1 VFIKLSGV
9 GKSLCKCKGVE
20 KSQFYTINKN
30 LDAVTWQNSSSVLI
44 SRRFPTKRYLHG
56 TSNQYIEDE
65 DELQENELVLE
76 DYYLYYAFL
85 NCNYGILFA
94 CL

>member
-30 LDAVTWQNSSSVLI
+30 LDRSDWVGKKGRSVMI
-44 SRRFPTKRYLHG
+44 SRGFGTKRELQGNSEKYREEE
-56 TSNQYIEDE
+56 EDE
-65 DELQENELVLE
+65 KQEDERDLE
-76 DYYLYYAFL
+76 EY
-85 NCNYGILFA
+85 
-94 CL
+94 